1 MSTVPAL
8 NNFRVNFARIVK
20 TGEVSISEIARRA
33 GTSRAYIHRVM
44 DGGVDP
50 QITTCEKLA
59 AAIGQPLER
68 LLKSPKNGVPTS

>member
-1 MSTVPAL
+1 MPAL
-8 NNFRVNFARIVK
+8 NNFRLNFARIVK
-20 TGEVSISEIARRA
+20 SGEISISEIARRA

-59 AAIGQPLER
+59 EAIGQPLDR
-68 LLKSPKNGVPTS
+68 LLKAPKNGAPAA